1 MADTDSL
8 DEVEREIRS
17 TRHRIDDHLDA
28 LLGKVSA
35 SHLIGDAITGVRREG
50 GEFAASLGQRAKENP
65 VATTMAVAGLAWLM
79 VSDRSSNRASSI
91 GRYPLPVPVGEGTA
105 GASTGSGDSAGERAR
120 AAMRQARDTSA
131 SAVHAV
137 GDTARQAGDAA
148 RGAADAVRSGV
159 RGIGESAGRARETVV
174 ETTTGTVQGARDAT
188 RRAGDFLAENP
199 LMVGAIG
206 LMIGGLIAAALPS
219 TRREDELVGETADQ
233 FKREAGAVARE
244 AVRES
249 EKVVGAAVQGAEEEA
264 EHQDLGGRTAEKA
277 LKGGTEVAKSAVRSA
292 GKEARR
298 AGNGNSNSAATDAKS
313 GQGSTATGSG
323 VASAVPSSSPTAANP
338 PTANP
343 PSAAKSPDK
352 PDFGTDGASLPV
364 DTTPAMPDGDQVGD
378 RRPPAPECR
387 TRRRGWLPSAELLT
401 MNPPPDNC
409 PAAGYCVDRC
419 SLTGCSESATA

>member
-79 VSDRSSNRASSI
+79 VSDRSRSPSAASSA
-91 GRYPLPVPVGEGTA
+91 GRYPLPVPVGQ
-105 GASTGSGDSAGERAR
+105 GASAASSADTSELGDSAGDRAR

-131 SAVHAV
+131 SAAHAV
-137 GDTARQAGDAA
+137 GDKARQAGDAA
-148 RGAADAVRSGV
+148 RDAVDAIRSGAHGLGD
-159 RGIGESAGRARETVV
+159 RAGRARAAVV
-174 ETTTGTVQGARDAT
+174 DTTTGTVQGARDAT

-233 FKREAGAVARE
+233 LKREAGAVARE
-244 AVRES
+244 AVREG

-264 EHQDLGGRTAEKA
+264 ERQDVGRRTAEKA

-292 GKEARR
+292 GKEVRR
-298 AGNGNSNSAATDAKS
+298 SGNGNADSETRPGSA
-313 GQGSTATGSG
+313 STARGSG
-323 VASAVPSSSPTAANP
+323 VASAVPSSSSTAVNP
-338 PTANP
+338 P
-343 PSAAKSPDK
+343 AAAESPDK

-364 DTTPAMPDGDQVGD
+364 DTAAPAVPGVDTAGDH
-378 RRPPAPECR
+378 RPAP
-387 TRRRGWLPSAELLT
+387 GSG
-401 MNPPPDNC
+401 
-409 PAAGYCVDRC
+409 PAASGGSRPLN
-419 SLTGCSESATA
+419 S